1 MKPILSRQVYFAYTS
16 SAIKP
21 NTPPIAIFKS
31 RLLAAAPVNVAIL
44 CPAVCVCTPGG
55 RVPVAEV
62 APPKNGALPVATVM
76 PVVDGA
82 AGAAATRP
90 TLVIGTAG
98 GTTAPGGPLVNGAGG
113 GVAVTNATW
122 GTVTAVVTMIVV
134 DAEEMV

>member
-44 CPAVCVCTPGG
+44 GPAVCVCTPRG
-55 RVPVAEV
+55 RV
-62 APPKNGALPVATVM
+62 PVATVM